1 MRVALLF
8 NSKKSVPHG
17 PDSPTDV
24 LAEYDSE
31 ETINGL
37 QSALRAGGHEV
48 FPLEGDNGLLSALER
63 LQPDICFNICE
74 GLRGE
79 SRESHVPA
87 ILEMLGI
94 PYTAAGVLAN
104 ALSLDKGMC
113 KMVWEAAGLPTAP
126 FQVLR
131 RVDEPLA
138 DDLAFPLFLKPAR
151 EGSGMGINA
160 KSIVRD
166 EQELR
171 DQVAWLICTYHQPV
185 LVEAFLPG
193 REFTIGLIGNERTA
207 CLVPAQ
213 PAYDERGFI
222 VFPALEIDVSTVE
235 EAGGL
240 YSSHVKSD
248 KPLDPRY
255 LCPAPIDD
263 DLAQEMDDL
272 AVRAFT
278 AIDARD
284 IGRVDFRLGADC
296 RPYLLE
302 INTLPGL
309 NPRYSDIVFG
319 AAGMGMPY
327 ETLVNEVLHVAAVR
341 YGIA

>member
-1 MRVALLF
+1 MRVGLLF
-8 NSKKSVPHG
+8 NSKKSIPHG
-17 PDSPTDV
+17 PDSPVDV
-24 LAEYDSE
+24 LAEYDTE

-37 QSALRAGGHEV
+37 QSALRAGGHAV
-48 FPLEGDNGLLSALER
+48 FPLEGDAKLLAELER
-63 LQPDICFNICE
+63 LKPDICFNICE

-113 KMVWEAAGLPTAP
+113 KMVWRAAGLPTAP
-126 FQVLR
+126 FQVLHQ
-131 RVDEPLA
+131 VDAPLA
-138 DDLAFPLFLKPAR
+138 ENLSFPLFLKPAR
-151 EGSGMGINA
+151 EGSGMGINER
-160 KSIVRD
+160 SVVRS
-166 EQELR
+166 EPELR
-171 DQVAWLICTYHQPV
+171 DQAAWLLCTYHQPV
-185 LVEAFLPG
+185 LVEAYLPG
-193 REFTIGLIGNERTA
+193 REFTIGLVGNERTS
-207 CLVPAQ
+207 CLVPST

-222 VFPALEIDVSTVE
+222 VFPALEIDVSTVV

-248 KPLDPRY
+248 KPLEPRY

-263 DLAQEMDDL
+263 ALAAEMNDL
-272 AVRAFT
+272 AVRAFA

-284 IGRVDFRLGADC
+284 VGRVDFRLGPDC

-319 AAGMGMPY
+319 AAGMGMTY
-327 ETLVNEVLHVAAVR
+327 ETLVAEILHSAAVR
-341 YGIA
+341 YGLA